1 MMPRAALLLLL
12 LLLCAP
18 VAAAKAN
25 IFMLLTDDQD
35 VTLGGLDGHAHDMP
49 FVPGPNPMPKL
60 QKLLT
65 EKGTT
70 FSNAFVHT
78 PICCPSRSSYMTG
91 KYLHNSGTF
100 ENDISHGCSNQTWAD
115 GPEQRAFAAHAKQA
129 GYHTSCAYQHEPH
142 CVQHPPRGAGALTD
156 CLCFQTPAST

>member
-1 MMPRAALLLLL
+1 MTPTMPLLLLL
-12 LLLCAP
+12 LPQLTVRASAAP
-18 VAAAKAN
+18 SKRAN

-35 VTLGGLDGHAHDMP
+35 VTLGALDGQAHGMP
-49 FVPGPNPMPKL
+49 VEPSVPNPMPQLKA
-60 QKLLT
+60 LLT

-100 ENDISHGCSNQTWAD
+100 ENSIGQGCSNQTWAD
-115 GPEQRAFAAHAKQA
+115 GPEKRAFAAHAKLLLL
-129 GYHTSCAYQHEPH
+129 S
-142 CVQHPPRGAGALTD
+142 L
-156 CLCFQTPAST
+156 